1 MLSVSPERRNMT
13 QRKIFVLLTQFP
25 GFDSKA
31 LRWWTRFPYSHV
43 SLGLDE
49 DMNTFY
55 SFVVKGFIVEDISR
69 YNKPGRT
76 PFPCELYALEVS
88 EETYLA
94 VKKNM
99 LTFVRKR
106 SRLAYTR
113 LGLILT
119 LINIPWRIKNQY
131 ICSHFVAETLQ
142 RCAAARLQK
151 DSTLY
156 LPQDFPSLKG
166 LNMIFRGDLL
176 HFSRRFGKS
185 PFPA

>member
-1 MLSVSPERRNMT
+1 MT
-13 QRKIFVLLTQFP
+13 EMGKRKLFVLLTQFP

-69 YNKPGRT
+69 YNKPGRA
-76 PFPCELYALEVS
+76 PFPCELYCLEVP
-88 EETYLA
+88 EDTYRE
-94 VKKNM
+94 VKAT
-99 LTFVRKR
+99 LGTFVRNR
-106 SRLAYTR
+106 PLLGYSR

-119 LINIPWRIKNQY
+119 LINIPWRLKNRY
-131 ICSHFVAETLQ
+131 ICSHFVAQTLQ
-142 RCAAARLQK
+142 RCHCVRLKK

-156 LPQDFPSLKG
+156 LPKDFPRLKE
-166 LNMIFRGDLL
+166 LRMVFKGDLL
-176 HFSRRFGKS
+176 HFANRFGKQ
-185 PFPA
+185 PYPA